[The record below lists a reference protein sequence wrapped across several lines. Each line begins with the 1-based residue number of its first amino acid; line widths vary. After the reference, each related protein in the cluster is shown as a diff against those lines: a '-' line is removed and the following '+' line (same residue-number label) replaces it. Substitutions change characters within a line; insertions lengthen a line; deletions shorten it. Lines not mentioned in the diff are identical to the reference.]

1 MSLRRSH
8 NGRKLY
14 LISPPTDIIN
24 KVLLEQNLPTII
36 LLERVTEGACE
47 EKPSLM
53 EKKVTQT
60 WPITSACKIN
70 KICPVYLQLL
80 PFDSIPATLTYL
92 LFLKHRKLTSHSGP
106 FHVLFP
112 LLGTAFPRYTCVLP
126 LFPSCLYLKA
136 AFSKGPALATL
147 STFSTDPSPLTVLQP
162 CYLIL

>member
-60 WPITSACKIN
+60 
-70 KICPVYLQLL
+70 
-80 PFDSIPATLTYL
+80 
-92 LFLKHRKLTSHSGP
+92 
-106 FHVLFP
+106 
-112 LLGTAFPRYTCVLP
+112 
-126 LFPSCLYLKA
+126 
-136 AFSKGPALATL
+136 
-147 STFSTDPSPLTVLQP
+147 
-162 CYLIL
+162 